1 MIKDLYTEDLPCG
14 LESEPAFNFHVH
26 SFGCKSNSYEAE
38 AIAAWLVKR
47 HGRELADYRD
57 ADLIIFNT
65 CTVTGEAGRKARQA
79 MRRAR
84 KLAPD
89 AILVAMG
96 CQSQLEDMS
105 DLADFCG
112 GTSYRLELVAE
123 ALAAVRQGKGNFL
136 GPEEA
141 APFPYNRQYE
151 ELGQL
156 LRQEETRAKLK
167 IADGCQEFCTYCAI
181 CLARGPVR
189 SRDRA
194 SILAEAEAL
203 IAGGSKELVLTATHL
218 TAFEQDLGRDH
229 LALAELIAELAALPG
244 RFRIRLGSLEPQSLS
259 PAFVDA
265 IAGIDKLC
273 PHFHLSLQSGSDR
286 VLKRMNRR
294 YTKEDYRALVAALR
308 QHFDRP
314 SITTDVMV
322 GFPGESEED
331 FQQSYDFCQEIAFS
345 RLHVFR
351 YSRRRHTPAAGFPD
365 QVAAKVSKER
375 SERLQ
380 ALGESLAQES
390 ARRLMGEEVEIILE
404 QPEGDQ
410 LYNGYTA
417 RYFPALIDFT
427 LLEKENRDKLPAQGD
442 LWRAKVESCKAGQL
456 YLRPLRPLF

>member
-1 MIKDLYTEDLPCG
+1 MIKNSYTQDLTPDQK
-14 LESEPAFNFHVH
+14 SEPPFNFHVH
-26 SFGCKSNSYEAE
+26 SFGCKSNTYEAE
-38 AIAAWLVKR
+38 AVAAWLLER
-47 HGRELADYRD
+47 NGQELADYQD
-57 ADLIIFNT
+57 SDLIIFNT

-105 DLADFCG
+105 ELADFCG

-123 ALAAVRQGKGNFL
+123 ALAAVRQGKGTT
-136 GPEEA
+136 PSKEQA

-156 LRQEETRAKLK
+156 VRQEETRAKLK
-167 IADGCQEFCTYCAI
+167 VADGCQEFCTYCAI

-194 SILAEAEAL
+194 DILAEAQAL
-203 IAGGSKELVLTATHL
+203 IERGSKELVLTATHL

-229 LALAELIAELAALPG
+229 LALAELIGELAELPG
-244 RFRIRLGSLEPQSLS
+244 NFRIRLGSLEPQSLT
-259 PAFVDA
+259 PAFVEA

-286 VLKRMNRR
+286 VLKRMNRK
-294 YTKEDYRALVAALR
+294 YTKEDYRALVTALR

-322 GFPGESEED
+322 AFPGESEED
-331 FQQSYDFCQEIAFS
+331 FQETYDFCQEIGFS

-351 YSRRRHTPAAGFPD
+351 YSRRRHTPAASFPD
-365 QVAAKVSKER
+365 QVPARVSKER

-380 ALGESLAQES
+380 FLGERLARENALS
-390 ARRLMGEEVEIILE
+390 FIGEEVEIILE
-404 QPEGDQ
+404 QPEEDG

-417 RYFPALIDFT
+417 RYFPALIDFNSVEN
-427 LLEKENRDKLPAQGD
+427 EKMDKTPAQGD
-442 LWRAKVESCKAGQL
+442 LWRAKVETCKEGRL
-456 YLRPLRPLF
+456 YLRPLSLML